1 MWIALAFMSAFF
13 AGITS
18 ILAKCGIKSTDSTLA
33 TAIRTIIVLLMSF
46 IMAYLNKSIYDLTEI
61 DVKSWFFLII
71 SGLSTGASWLCYF
84 KALKLGDVNKV
95 TAIDKTST
103 IMSILLSIIVFNES
117 VKPLKILS
125 IVLIAVGTAL
135 MVVNRG
141 GQKIYYDKK
150 NNSYFVFAVLSAIFA
165 AATSIL
171 AKIGIDN
178 VESNLGTFIRTF
190 VVLIMAWLIVLF
202 NKKAKEINKINKRE
216 LILICLSGVATGA
229 SWLCYFNALK
239 NGVASAVISIDK
251 LSILVTAGFSYFA
264 LKEKMNVKSL
274 AGLILI
280 TAGSL
285 LMLI

>member
-103 IMSILLSIIVFNES
+103 MMSILLSIIVFNES

-135 MVVNRG
+135 MIVNRG
-141 GQKIYYDKK
+141 GQKNYSDKK

-285 LMLI
+285 FMLI